1 MCINHNVF
9 VIYMNSGGSFSCCSD
24 AKIWM
29 KTRYESMCVAS
40 CTSAHIKRNQEF
52 TTWTCK
58 DLKATQKHYCS
69 IYIKCWLE
77 GSSWQQTMGVSR
89 MSQGTVIFSGRIDVY
104 MIISTSILKENKF
117 TMLLVTFPQET
128 NQVRGGNLNLAR
140 NMIKAADCWSIINEA
155 MMNSRLQEAP

>member
-1 MCINHNVF
+1 
-9 VIYMNSGGSFSCCSD
+9 
-24 AKIWM
+24 
-29 KTRYESMCVAS
+29 
-40 CTSAHIKRNQEF
+40 
-52 TTWTCK
+52 
-58 DLKATQKHYCS
+58 
-69 IYIKCWLE
+69 
-77 GSSWQQTMGVSR
+77 MGVSR

-128 NQVRGGNLNLAR
+128 NQARGGNLNLAR